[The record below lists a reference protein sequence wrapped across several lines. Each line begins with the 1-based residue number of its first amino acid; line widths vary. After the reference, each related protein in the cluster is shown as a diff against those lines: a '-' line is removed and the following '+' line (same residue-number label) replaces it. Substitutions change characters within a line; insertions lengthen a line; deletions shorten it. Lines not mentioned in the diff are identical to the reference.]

1 MTLDLVLKYEWYD
14 MIASGEKR
22 EEYRDVGTWAHR
34 LLWWMRQGTT
44 YTRFRKKELEKYLSF
59 FPEYDSVEFIKNEL
73 RFQIF
78 DFRPYD
84 TVRFHRGYTSTT
96 MEFKIED
103 ITIGRGKPE
112 WGAPDYETFIIKLG
126 ERL

>member
-1 MTLDLVLKYEWYD
+1 MTLDLVLKHKWYD

-22 EEYRDVGTWAHR
+22 EEYRDVDTWAHR

-44 YTRFRKKELEKYLSF
+44 YTRMRKKELEKYFSF
-59 FPEYDSVEFIKNEL
+59 LPQYDNVTQIKNEL
-73 RFQIF
+73 RITAFSF
-78 DFRPYD
+78 LPYD

-96 MEFKIED
+96 MDFKIEE
-103 ITIGRGKPE
+103 ITIGMGNPE

-126 ERL
+126 ERV